1 MDVKC
6 GVFYFPEHS
15 KVLIALGKFK
25 VNRPIYYY
33 FISANSHALFPICI
47 ITYVKIGR
55 NKYLRKNS
63 NVCIYEPWCLLLIA
77 TYLTQIQKFK
87 NELHNSGKSNYL
99 FILVLPSQLLFHI
112 ACMIYFIYASNTKC
126 IFKNQTRWN
135 TITKFKGVSF
145 LFIFCLDI

>member
-33 FISANSHALFPICI
+33 FISANSHALFPICT

-77 TYLTQIQKFK
+77 TYLTEVQKF
-87 NELHNSGKSNYL
+87 NNQLHNLGKSNYL
-99 FILVLPSQLLFHI
+99 FIIVHYLLHLISVFLTSI
-112 ACMIYFIYASNTKC
+112 K
-126 IFKNQTRWN
+126 
-135 TITKFKGVSF
+135 ITALHENNVSHSYMF
-145 LFIFCLDI
+145 VRV